1 MLFINNL
8 QKIWWK
14 GRVIT
19 LDSCE
24 RQGRV
29 RPCRSRSRLKIG
41 IGLKAVGDDDDG
53 DWDDDHDAHAGD
65 GDVVS
70 LRWLWY
76 RNPWQM

>member
-41 IGLKAVGDDDDG
+41 IGLKAVGDDDDS
-53 DWDDDHDAHAGD
+53 DDDNDDDDDGADSDD

-70 LRWLWY
+70 LWWLW
-76 RNPWQM
+76 